1 MIAAWKSNS
10 DTPETR
16 TVLIISQDTEMVSVW
31 ETLYTQKNCR
41 VINETSAEFGL
52 QAARL
57 LSPALIVLNLD
68 LPDGEIL
75 TLCRDLRSTSNG
87 TLLLLAPKYNNRD
100 ISEYY
105 HAGVDE
111 YIFTPIS
118 PMALLIKSM
127 AWLARQDWIV
137 PRKQNMQMY
146 S

>member
-41 VINETSAEFGL
+41 VISEASAQHGI
-52 QAARL
+52 QTARL
-57 LSPALIVLNLD
+57 LTPALIVLHLNLPGD
-68 LPDGEIL
+68 E
-75 TLCRDLRSTSNG
+75 TLALCNHLRPTTNG
-87 TLLLLAPKYNNRD
+87 TLLLLAARRGERE

-127 AWLARQDWIV
+127 AWLARQEWFV
-137 PRKQNMQMY
+137 PRKQTVQMY